1 MIALKYDKA
10 LIAKAK
16 LNAVLK
22 KLSPEIDKLS
32 SASYQGERGCI
43 NLPIDEQQFRIIDA
57 AVSLKKRLNPKLII
71 VVGIGGSNL
80 GTIAVQEALLG
91 RQWNLHNE
99 PRIMYA
105 DTVDP
110 DALQVIIAEMQAV
123 LRQGKQVILNIV
135 SKSGSTTET
144 VANFEVLLNVL
155 RRHRK
160 DAAKY
165 VIVTTD
171 KGSKLWNLG
180 MKNNF
185 SLLEIPEKVGG
196 RYSVFSAVGLFP
208 LGMLGINLKELLDG
222 AAEMRRKC
230 LSINGPAAINAA
242 LIYLH
247 NKSGRNIYDNFFF
260 ASDLESLGKWHRQ
273 LLAESLG
280 KDGKG
285 ITPTVSI
292 GSTDLHSVAQLYL
305 DGPQDKFTNFIITHF
320 NEMIKVP
327 SYPEYDALVPDL
339 QKKELNHIIHA
350 IVKGTKKAFA
360 KSKRPFTETR
370 LDGKNANSIGAF
382 MEMKMI
388 ETILLGKLLGVNPFG
403 QPAVELYKKETKR
416 FLRSGNL

>member
-160 DAAKY
+160 DAA
-165 VIVTTD
+165 
-171 KGSKLWNLG
+171 
-180 MKNNF
+180 
-185 SLLEIPEKVGG
+185 
-196 RYSVFSAVGLFP
+196 
-208 LGMLGINLKELLDG
+208 
-222 AAEMRRKC
+222 
-230 LSINGPAAINAA
+230 
-242 LIYLH
+242 
-247 NKSGRNIYDNFFF
+247 
-260 ASDLESLGKWHRQ
+260 
-273 LLAESLG
+273 
-280 KDGKG
+280 
-285 ITPTVSI
+285 
-292 GSTDLHSVAQLYL
+292 
-305 DGPQDKFTNFIITHF
+305 
-320 NEMIKVP
+320 
-327 SYPEYDALVPDL
+327 
-339 QKKELNHIIHA
+339 
-350 IVKGTKKAFA
+350 
-360 KSKRPFTETR
+360 
-370 LDGKNANSIGAF
+370 
-382 MEMKMI
+382 
-388 ETILLGKLLGVNPFG
+388 
-403 QPAVELYKKETKR
+403 
-416 FLRSGNL
+416 